1 MTAARITTLA
11 LGSAL
16 VATWLVSGAVT
27 WRSDDQPARPPNPPA
42 PVVTPSPAS
51 PDVDLHRE
59 RLDVRLERIPS
70 PSRSP
75 RNPFRFG
82 SRDGSHE
89 RGAAL
94 LTRGQVEATAPVLGD
109 PARAE
114 EVGAEQGPPLRLVAI
129 ALDRTPDG
137 LVRLAGIARGDTVT
151 LVKVGDE
158 IDGRY
163 VVTAMSQDVVE
174 LRDRIGG
181 RSVRLALR

>member
-1 MTAARITTLA
+1 MTAARITTLV

-16 VATWLVSGAVT
+16 VTTWLVSGAVT
-27 WRSDDQPARPPNPPA
+27 WRSHDQPARPPNPTP

-51 PDVDLHRE
+51 PEADLHRE

-89 RGAAL
+89 MGPAL
-94 LTRGQVEATAPVLGD
+94 LSRGQVEAAAAVLVD
-109 PARAE
+109 PARATE
-114 EVGAEQGPPLRLVAI
+114 GANQEGPPLRLVAI
-129 ALDRTPDG
+129 AENRTPDG
-137 LVRLAGIARGDTVT
+137 LVRLAGIAFGDTVV
-151 LVKVGDE
+151 LAKVGDE
-158 IDGRY
+158 VDGRY
-163 VVTAMSQDVVE
+163 LVTAMSQDVVE
-174 LRDRIGG
+174 LRDRISG